1 MASYDKNLTLCD
13 KSISGVIDQNIVALY
28 HYTSYA
34 YHIYIKASLISKK
47 GIAMNVNYIKLL
59 STITILTVSMN
70 VTAGFD
76 ENFSED
82 ALNPSWGTKGDGHQG
97 ISNKAYN
104 MTDAADSSSTELF
117 RNIQDIPSASFQT
130 SIGVLFNKFVTP
142 NTKTAFT
149 WTLNG
154 HSGNVS
160 IIYNSFGKL
169 ELRHNDFDGENKELA
184 SNNNIGVKDG
194 SIVSFTLK
202 YDHESGLLE
211 AFYTGNDGVDI
222 SFYKGLG
229 AADKSF
235 DDFFSLRSTAKL
247 YKFDD
252 TPADQ
257 ASISINSWKMN

>member
-1 MASYDKNLTLCD
+1 MSKENTIM
-13 KSISGVIDQNIVALY
+13 SI
-28 HYTSYA
+28 
-34 YHIYIKASLISKK
+34 
-47 GIAMNVNYIKLL
+47 NYMKLL
-59 STITILTVSMN
+59 GAITIVTISMN

-76 ENFSED
+76 ENFRDSK
-82 ALNPSWGTKGDGHQG
+82 LNTSWGIKGDGHQG
-97 ISNKAYN
+97 VSNGAYN
-104 MTDAADSSSTELF
+104 LTDAADSSSTELF
-117 RNIQDIPSASFQT
+117 RNIQDAPSASFQT
-130 SIGVLFNKFVTP
+130 SIEVLFNKFVSP

-184 SNNNIGVKDG
+184 SNKNIGVKDG

-202 YDHESGLLE
+202 YDNESELLE

-229 AADKSF
+229 AADQSF

-252 TPADQ
+252 STAEQ